1 MNPSLSV
8 RHYLPETQAHSHDHA
23 QLVFGLDG
31 ALQVDVEGRAGRIA
45 AQQLAVI
52 PSACRH
58 AFAGDGASSCLVLD
72 VPADADALARLL
84 GSGADAA
91 RRLLD
96 TPGTR
101 ALTPAL
107 GALVSGLAALPSL
120 DDQAIGRHGAAL
132 LLAGLAQP
140 QPALAL
146 PGLPLARLDA
156 FIDRHCG
163 HPLQVRDLAEQ
174 AGLAPS
180 RFHERFLAETG
191 LRPMEYVRR
200 RRLRLARL
208 LLTTTALPVGEV
220 AARTGYASQSA
231 FTSALVREYGETPS
245 VLRRAARAESRAKPA

>member
-1 MNPSLSV
+1 MTPTLSV

-31 ALQVDVEGRAGRIA
+31 ALQVDVEGRAGRVA

-52 PSACRH
+52 PSSRRH
-58 AFAGDGASSCLVLD
+58 AFAGDGASTCLVLD
-72 VPADADALARLL
+72 VP
-84 GSGADAA
+84 SGADGLAELLGGGA
-91 RRLLD
+91 DAVRHLLD

-101 ALTPAL
+101 SLSPAL
-107 GALVSGLAALPSL
+107 GALVSGLAALPIL
-120 DDQAIGRHGAAL
+120 DDAIGRHGGAL
-132 LLAGLAQP
+132 LLAGLAQ
-140 QPALAL
+140 QPAAAL

-156 FIDRHCG
+156 FIDRHCA
-163 HPLQVRDLAEQ
+163 HPLQVRDLAEL
-174 AGLAPS
+174 AGLSPS

-200 RRLRLARL
+200 RRLRLARRL
-208 LLTTTALPVGEV
+208 LVTTVLPVGEV

-245 VLRRAARAESRAKPA
+245 AMRRAARAESRAKPA

>member
-31 ALQVDVEGRAGRIA
+31 ALQMDVEGRAGCVA

-58 AFAGDGASSCLVLD
+58 AFAGAQAASCLVLD
-72 VPADADALARLL
+72 VSSGVDGLGALL
-84 GSGADAA
+84 GAGADEA

-96 TPGTR
+96 TPGTHV
-101 ALTPAL
+101 LSPAL
-107 GALVSGLAALPSL
+107 ASLVSGLAALPTL
-120 DDQAIGRHGAAL
+120 DAAVGRHGAAL
-132 LLAGLAQP
+132 LLAGLVQ
-140 QPALAL
+140 QPAATL
-146 PGLPLARLDA
+146 PGLPLARIDA
-156 FIDRHCG
+156 FIDRHCA
-163 HPLQVRDLAEQ
+163 HPLQVRDLAELV
-174 AGLAPS
+174 GLAPS

-208 LLTTTALPVGEV
+208 LLTTTMLPVGEV
-220 AARTGYASQSA
+220 AARTGYSSQSA
-231 FTSALVREYGETPS
+231 FTSALVREFGETPS
-245 VLRRAARAESRAKPA
+245 ALRRAARAESRTKPA